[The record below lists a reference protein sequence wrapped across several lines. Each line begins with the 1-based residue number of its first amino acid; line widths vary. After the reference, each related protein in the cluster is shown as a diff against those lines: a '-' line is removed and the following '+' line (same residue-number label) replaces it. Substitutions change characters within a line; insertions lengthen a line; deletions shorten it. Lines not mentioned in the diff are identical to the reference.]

1 MKNNLSIRPMTLEDI
16 QGIYDLE
23 VKCFKVPWTKEAFK
37 NEVEKNKLAHY
48 YVLSV
53 DNKVIGYGG
62 VWHIMDE
69 GHITNIAIDPSYR
82 NKGYGKFLMKSIMEE
97 SRKIGIDYMTLEVR
111 VTNTSAIK
119 LYEALGF
126 KTSGIRPN
134 YYTDNQ
140 EDAKIMW
147 VDLKEFL

>member
-16 QGIYDLE
+16 QAIYDLE

-82 NKGYGKFLMKSIMEE
+82 NKGYGKFLMKRIMEE

>member
-1 MKNNLSIRPMTLEDI
+1 MKNNLMIRPMTLEDL
-16 QGIYDLE
+16 QAIYALE

-37 NEVEKNKLAHY
+37 NEIVQNKLAHY
-48 YVLSV
+48 YVLSLE
-53 DNKVIGYGG
+53 DKVIGYGG
-62 VWHIMDE
+62 LWHIMDE

-82 NKGYGKFLMKSIMEE
+82 NKGYGKILMKTIMEE
-97 SRKIGIDYMTLEVR
+97 TMKMGIDFMTLEVR
-111 VTNTSAIK
+111 VSNISAIK

-126 KTSGIRPN
+126 KSSGIRPK

>member
-1 MKNNLSIRPMTLEDI
+1 MTLEDL
-16 QGIYDLE
+16 QAIYTLE
-23 VKCFKVPWTKEAFK
+23 VKCFKVPWTEEAFK
-37 NEVEKNKLAHY
+37 NEIVQNKLAHY
-48 YVLSV
+48 YVLSL
-53 DNKVIGYGG
+53 DDKVIGYGG
-62 VWHIMDE
+62 LWHIMDE

-82 NKGYGKFLMKSIMEE
+82 NKGYGKILMKNIMEE
-97 SRKIGIDYMTLEVR
+97 SRKVGIEFMTLEVR
-111 VTNTSAIK
+111 VTNISAIK

-126 KTSGIRPN
+126 KTSGIRPK